1 LSAHVADLLARVRAR
16 VATAPTSAQIRDLG
30 AQVLRESGG
39 DPLTAAEIRQ
49 LTEIALGCAR
59 EVESYAAR
67 LAELTEGR
75 P

>member
-1 LSAHVADLLARVRAR
+1 MAA
-16 VATAPTSAQIRDLG
+16 APTSAQIRDLG
-30 AQVLRESGG
+30 AQVLAESGG
-39 DPLTAAEIRQ
+39 DPLTAAEIKQ
-49 LTEIALGCAR
+49 LTDVALGYAR